1 MAIGVG
7 GILPLS
13 QWMAHLIPHENE
25 ASSIRRRTLQITPA
39 RISIDLNIYQ
49 TRKCPFSNLCQ
60 RRYKSIYITSLIHIY
75 KASNCT
81 PEKSTPTF
89 FASAHSCLKILSRFL
104 LLTVIATISPHP
116 NPGIVQHLNSFG
128 FDRAPGTSPS
138 VVASTGIS
146 LPFSSFAC
154 SRLNPHNKR
163 AKFRKI
169 DRSATCMPGQILLPP
184 PKEKWSRALT
194 SGNAA
199 YSPAVKLWW

>member
-1 MAIGVG
+1 M
-7 GILPLS
+7 
-13 QWMAHLIPHENE
+13 E
-25 ASSIRRRTLQITPA
+25 
-39 RISIDLNIYQ
+39 
-49 TRKCPFSNLCQ
+49 TRELPFSICFREVTILSTPH
-60 RRYKSIYITSLIHIY
+60 RIIYLY

-104 LLTVIATISPHP
+104 LLTVIATISPHR
-116 NPGIVQHLNSFG
+116 NPGIVQHLKSFG

-199 YSPAVKLWW
+199 YSPAVKLWWTNRSGSYYHQQLCV